1 MDQCKIP
8 PDSVAITVRWLS
20 VQSQPAIFK
29 NPWSN
34 KSLWWPPEEDN
45 PWNLLFS
52 RPSQKTWTLITQLFN
67 NILGHPIMAVHRPLL
82 APRNG
87 HDETVQTNLWIQ
99 HFHCSVPRFLYIDLR
114 GQYYYTTTIYSNL
127 WVVLFF
133 YWWQFPKD
141 LISIF
146 LNRSDGL
153 HDIFQRRR
161 NIKELYQ
168 VLAEFWLFL
177 YIFQWKY

>member
-1 MDQCKIP
+1 MSD
-8 PDSVAITVRWLS
+8 
-20 VQSQPAIFK
+20 FF
-29 NPWSN
+29 
-34 KSLWWPPEEDN
+34 KSLWP
-45 PWNLLFS
+45 S
-52 RPSQKTWTLITQLFN
+52 RKIWTLITQLFN

-114 GQYYYTTTIYSNL
+114 GQYYYTTTICSNL

-153 HDIFQRRR
+153 PNIFQGSR
-161 NIKELYQ
+161 NIKELWDYIR
-168 VLAEFWLFL
+168 FWKNFDFFP
-177 YIFQWKY
+177 ISFNENIR